1 MKDIVSVIT
10 TFYNAQ
16 DYILKCL
23 NSVNNQLINEFFEI
37 EFVLVDDCSTDD
49 TLKIANEYAQNDKR
63 IRILHKAG
71 ESNMIFHIHFFHST
85 TLFFPFRKFKEKRKG
100 GTCEPY
106 D

>member
-49 TLKIANEYAQNDKR
+49 TTKIIKIFFDNYTTGNVKSKHLR
-63 IRILHKAG
+63 IWGVVELVILVLQ
-71 ESNMIFHIHFFHST
+71 IHQVSI
-85 TLFFPFRKFKEKRKG
+85 
-100 GTCEPY
+100 
-106 D
+106 